1 MWRPVAAPMSTLT
14 VPSAMSLWRLSRRD
28 TGERVFQGGWPLC
41 LGKEVSHKHIDRKRP
56 IMKLLTSK
64 TSSISSKVIPFVSG
78 AVKNI

>member
-41 LGKEVSHKHIDRKRP
+41 LGKEVSHNHIDKKRP
-56 IMKLLTSK
+56 MKLLTSK